1 MIDRAALQALQAVLT
16 AGSFEAAAGRL
27 HITQSAVSQRIK
39 TLEDRV
45 GTVLIRRSRPPAATE
60 AGRLLLAHA
69 EAVGLLEQALAS
81 ALDGLA
87 DIEAVPVRIAVTA
100 DSLAT
105 WIIPALARV
114 PGLLF
119 DLVIDDQDHSADLL
133 RAGAVLGAIT
143 ASPQPVPGCDV
154 LPLGSLRYVGF
165 ASPGFAATHFADG
178 VKVESLQRAPA
189 ITFNHKDRLQRDWAA
204 QVTGRRVALPTHY
217 IGSSPAITEAAR
229 AGLGW
234 AVNPEP
240 MVAPHVA
247 DGSLVLLAPEVTLD
261 TPLFW
266 QAPRQMSQALA
277 RLTNALRAGIPAQP
291 QQASGGTN

>member
-1 MIDRAALQALQAVLT
+1 MMDRAALQALQAILT
-16 AGSFEAAAGRL
+16 SGSFEAAAGRL

-45 GTVLIRRSRPPAATE
+45 GTVLIRRTRPPAPTE

-81 ALDGLA
+81 ALDGLVE
-87 DIEAVPVRIAVTA
+87 IEATPVRIAVTA

-105 WIIPALARV
+105 WVIPALARV

-154 LPLGSLRYVGF
+154 LPLGSLHYVGF
-165 ASPGFAATHFADG
+165 ASADFSATYFANG
-178 VKVESLQRAPA
+178 VTAESLQRAPA

-204 QVTGRRVALPTHY
+204 QVAGRRVALPTHY
-217 IGSSPAITEAAR
+217 IGSSHAITDAAR
-229 AGLGW
+229 AGMGW

-240 MVAPHVA
+240 MVAPHFA
-247 DGSLVLLAPEVTLD
+247 NGSLVPLAPEITLD
-261 TPLFW
+261 TPLYW
-266 QAPRQMSQALA
+266 QAPRQMSRALGP
-277 RLTNALRAGIPAQP
+277 LTEALRAGMP
-291 QQASGGTN
+291 